1 MLTKSD
7 LVRRYLLSLTL
18 EHAVSNSKYY
28 KDKISNDLVRKVSS
42 LSDIRSIP
50 ILFRETI
57 VRQQEQ
63 IRCIN
68 EFPDY
73 LLHTSGMTGEQ
84 ISVPIY
90 KREIEA
96 YRDLVLE
103 QIKLPSP
110 LPLTLSIMDSS
121 NTTKACLKFL
131 PAIEAHINNRTEQI
145 VKILQKKYNYHSSV
159 DSSITIIQANLLSIR
174 QLTMQLLDH
183 GYNPSKFGINLIS
196 SNGWLITKHS
206 WKFLEEIWNASL
218 DDRYGITEV
227 HGNAKYCPMCKW
239 YHFDFTVIPEI
250 VHPLT
255 LLPIK
260 HGVGVLLLTGLYP
273 FNQGQPIIRYW
284 TCDLVEIKSNLCKLN
299 EPSYIFKGRTTN
311 TIYYV
316 QNEKI
321 YYLLFPTDVAQILDE
336 FPDTARDEVGFLKFK
351 VQGNFN
357 TSPFDLRVSIELC
370 YDPKRSPNKAHE
382 VKERIF
388 ESLSKTNNTLSH
400 FIENGMVNLNIELF
414 APGKLQ
420 SFTKV

>member
-1 MLTKSD
+1 LLTKSD

-28 KDKISNDLVRKVSS
+28 KDKIGNDLAKKVST
-42 LSDIRSIP
+42 LSDIRRLP
-50 ILFRETI
+50 ILYRETF
-57 VRQQEQ
+57 VRRQEQ
-63 IRCIN
+63 IRCIK

-73 LLHTSGMTGEQ
+73 LVHTSGMTGEQ

-103 QIKLPSP
+103 QIKLPYP

-131 PAIEAHINNRTEQI
+131 PAIDAHINNRTEQI
-145 VKILQKKYNYHSSV
+145 VKILQKKYNYHNSV
-159 DSSITIIQANLLSIR
+159 DSSITIIQASLLSIR
-174 QLTMQLLDH
+174 RLTMQLLDH
-183 GYNPSKFGINLIS
+183 GYNPSTFGINLLS

-284 TCDLVEIKSNLCKLN
+284 TGDLVEIKSNLCKLN
-299 EPSYIFKGRTTN
+299 EPSYKFKGRTTN

-316 QNEKI
+316 KSEKI

-336 FPDTARDEVGFLKFK
+336 FPDIARDEVGFLKFK
-351 VQGNFN
+351 VQGSFN
-357 TSPFDLRVSIELC
+357 TSPFDVRVLIELC
-370 YDPKRSPNKAHE
+370 YDPKRSPNNAHE
-382 VKERIF
+382 VKERIL
-388 ESLSKTNNTLSH
+388 ESLSKTNNTLTH
-400 FIENGMVNLNIELF
+400 FIEKGMVNFNVELF
-414 APGKLQ
+414 AAGKLE